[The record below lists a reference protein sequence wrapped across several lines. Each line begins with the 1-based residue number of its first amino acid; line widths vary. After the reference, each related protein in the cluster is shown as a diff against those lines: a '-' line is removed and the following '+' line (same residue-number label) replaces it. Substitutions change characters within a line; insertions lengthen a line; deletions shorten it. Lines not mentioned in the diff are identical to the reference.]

1 MLWATKSFTLGG
13 TMQVLLNPLDGMNLL
28 SQIEVQQLQKSSNSN
43 LYKLFRNCA
52 LAVLNVNHTTDVSY
66 EVYNQYKDFEIN
78 LLSRERGIKIELINP
93 PQQAFVDGQIITGIQ
108 EHLQAV
114 IRDILYNANKYQST
128 DFSDPVQITNAV
140 FNILRNANVIMPT
153 DNPNLVVCWGGHS
166 INDTEYQYTK
176 EVGYQLGLRG
186 FNICTGCGP
195 GAMKGPMKG
204 AALAHSKQRINNGRY
219 LGLTEPSIIAA
230 EAPNPIVNELVILP
244 DIEKRLEA
252 FVRVAHAIIIFPGGA
267 GTAEEL
273 LYILGIMLSE
283 ENKDQVLPIIL
294 TGPEQSIAYFEQIA
308 EFVEQTLGKEARNL
322 LNIIPDSPE
331 QVAQFIKSKMD
342 DVREYRKASGDA
354 YQFNW
359 SLKIP
364 TNLQNEFEPTH
375 ENMASLNLERDQAP
389 VDLAS
394 NLRKAFSGIVAGNIK
409 DEGVKAVKQHGVFE
423 LNGSAWLMDKMDILL
438 NSFVEQGRMKLPGS
452 KYVPCYKIVKK

>member
-1 MLWATKSFTLGG
+1 
-13 TMQVLLNPLDGMNLL
+13 MQVLLNPLDGMNLL

-43 LYKLFRNCA
+43 LYQLFRNCA

-66 EVYNQYKDFEIN
+66 EVYDQYKDFEIN

-114 IRDILYNANKYQST
+114 IRDILYNANKYQNT
-128 DFSDPVQITNAV
+128 DFTDPVQITNAV

-166 INDTEYQYTK
+166 IKDNEYQYTK
-176 EVGYQLGLRG
+176 EVGYHLGLRG

-244 DIEKRLEA
+244 DIE
-252 FVRVAHAIIIFPGGA
+252 
-267 GTAEEL
+267 
-273 LYILGIMLSE
+273 
-283 ENKDQVLPIIL
+283 
-294 TGPEQSIAYFEQIA
+294 
-308 EFVEQTLGKEARNL
+308 
-322 LNIIPDSPE
+322 
-331 QVAQFIKSKMD
+331 
-342 DVREYRKASGDA
+342 
-354 YQFNW
+354 
-359 SLKIP
+359 
-364 TNLQNEFEPTH
+364 
-375 ENMASLNLERDQAP
+375 
-389 VDLAS
+389 
-394 NLRKAFSGIVAGNIK
+394 
-409 DEGVKAVKQHGVFE
+409 
-423 LNGSAWLMDKMDILL
+423 
-438 NSFVEQGRMKLPGS
+438 
-452 KYVPCYKIVKK
+452 